1 MNTTLVDPLPVAR
14 SSPTVAVSPVVGIVH
29 SLSADGVAYVDYP
42 GSAHGPLPARV
53 AGEQDAARIAPG
65 SSVVLLFEQH
75 DPTRPVILA
84 PLYDRLCESSGTS
97 GSVAEQITDAIV
109 DGRRIVLEARHEI
122 VLRCGRA
129 SITLTANGKV
139 VVKGTELV
147 SRSSGANKIKGAV
160 VNIN

>member
-1 MNTTLVDPLPVAR
+1 MSTIVVEPHPVAHP
-14 SSPTVAVSPVVGIVH
+14 SPTVAASPVVGVVH
-29 SLSADGVAYVDYP
+29 RLAADGVPHVDYP
-42 GSAHGPLPARV
+42 GNAHGLLPARI
-53 AGEQDAARIAPG
+53 AGEQGAVRIAQG

-84 PLYDRLCESSGTS
+84 AVYDRLREPSDINSSI
-97 GSVAEQITDAIV
+97 AEKTTDAIV
-109 DGRRIVLEARHEI
+109 DGRRVVLEARHEI

-139 VVKGTELV
+139 VIKGTELV